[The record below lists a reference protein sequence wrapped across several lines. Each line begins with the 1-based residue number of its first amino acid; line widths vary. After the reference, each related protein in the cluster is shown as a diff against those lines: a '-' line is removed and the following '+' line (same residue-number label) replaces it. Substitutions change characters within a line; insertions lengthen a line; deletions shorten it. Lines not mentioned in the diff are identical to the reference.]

1 MLIYRIAHPS
11 YAQDL
16 SGYGALLV
24 SGRWHFKGN
33 RVIYTAENSSLA
45 LLEYLAHTEG
55 LKRRLPY
62 HLITID
68 VPDGSIHVLRKMPK
82 NWKTTHI
89 ESRKLGTE
97 WIMAGKTLLMQV
109 PSILNDDNSNYLIN
123 PAHAQFSKVKIVQTK
138 EITFDQR
145 LW

>member
-33 RVIYTAENSSLA
+33 RVIYAAENSSLA

-62 HLITID
+62 HLITIE
-68 VPDGSIHVLRKMPK
+68 VPDNSIKAVRHTLRKP
-82 NWKTTHI
+82 
-89 ESRKLGTE
+89 
-97 WIMAGKTLLMQV
+97 
-109 PSILNDDNSNYLIN
+109 
-123 PAHAQFSKVKIVQTK
+123 
-138 EITFDQR
+138 
-145 LW
+145 